1 MSKIISVINQKGGV
15 GKTTIAFNLAKGLA
29 NKGFKVLAIDND
41 PQGNL
46 TSAFLEDP
54 TSMTADVKDF
64 YDGDSTTPVP
74 QIISK
79 NLHLI
84 GANIRLSKISDGDLD
99 VIFMLKE
106 GLEPI
111 KKDYDF
117 IIIDC
122 LPSFG
127 YLNQASLNASNL
139 VLIPTKPAPFALE
152 GLRDLFESVEK
163 TKRRF
168 NNNLR
173 IVGILLNL
181 VEGRKTVMGTEIEEV
196 LREDYQTKVFDTVIH
211 RGVVVEESPVNNESV
226 IEYDPKSKQAKEFTN
241 LLNEFLKRVQDE

>member
-15 GKTTIAFNLAKGLA
+15 SKTTIAFNLAKGLP
-29 NKGFKVLAIDND
+29 NKGIKILAIDND
-41 PQGNL
+41 TQGNL
-46 TSAFLEDP
+46 TSAFLEDS
-54 TSMTADVKDF
+54 TKMTADVKDF
-64 YDGDSTTPVP
+64 YNGDSPNLVP

-84 GANIRLSKISDGDLD
+84 GANIRLSKVSDGYLD
-99 VIFMLKE
+99 VISMLKE
-106 GLEPI
+106 GLETI

-122 LPSFG
+122 LPLFS
-127 YLNQASLNASNL
+127 YLNHAALNASDL

-173 IVGILLNL
+173 IVGILLSL
-181 VEGRKTVMGTEIEEV
+181 VEGRKAVMGTEIEEV
-196 LREDYQTKVFDTVIH
+196 LREDYHTNVFDTLIH
-211 RGVVVEESPVNNESV
+211 
-226 IEYDPKSKQAKEFTN
+226 
-241 LLNEFLKRVQDE
+241 